1 VEAES
6 IKRSLVLEQEN
17 PTNGLSVIRVTERN
31 YGAEVNGRSYWSQ
44 CREAYLLVLT
54 HNLGAL
60 LFIELFY
67 RAGQDSWLPFRGRPR
82 GRTVLCRPSLVA
94 ICNDSDAVSARFTR
108 RSQSPGRHTAGR

>member
-1 VEAES
+1 M
-6 IKRSLVLEQEN
+6 
-17 PTNGLSVIRVTERN
+17 TERN

-67 RAGQDSWLPFRGRPR
+67 RAGINTLRY
-82 GRTVLCRPSLVA
+82 TLLA
-94 ICNDSDAVSARFTR
+94 LLETHNATL
-108 RSQSPGRHTAGR
+108 